1 MIVETGVKYPSIAA
15 AVKAAKNEQTIRVLK
30 DHEMDVSELT
40 QNAVV
45 FIDGTETQK
54 LTIDFNGKN
63 VTANTGN
70 NTSGDVWTIF
80 YARYGAEVTVKGDG
94 NVTIVGDDLNRPY
107 MFWASAS
114 TITMENGTYIMD
126 GTPTQGA
133 DKGAVS
139 HTFYASSGGHI
150 YIKNGFYGNI
160 KSKIDLMNL
169 RDGSGSSIVVTG
181 GTYTEYFPNTEQPW
195 EVTVP
200 DGYTIIDNGNGTWSV
215 NPYVTVI
222 IDDQTMVR
230 GEKVPELTYTIDYGY
245 LAEEVV
251 NVSVVIDAI
260 TAPAAGEHT
269 ITGTATLSD
278 GTGKAENYAVKIV
291 LGKLTVTVTT
301 YSINYRAG
309 EGKYVGNEPNSGDN
323 LMIIKNGYTYNE
335 AVTLHSGE
343 GFQREGYKLVGWT
356 INGVD
361 YELGETVEKNFTN
374 VQGGTV
380 QAYAIWELDEDDV
393 LIEDEDAPLGSSPSE
408 PEEEVEEEDVPQGS
422 SPAASGEVIENESYG
437 SAPSSSTSVPK
448 AGDNSVFRSMIIGT
462 LALVAMAVLVLNK
475 KKYFID

>member
-1 MIVETGVKYPSIAA
+1 MNLRDGSGSTIVVTGGTYTEYFPNTEQPWEVTVPDGYTVIDNQNGTWSVVPDSVAMIVETGVKYPSIRDAVEAA
-15 AVKAAKNEQTIRVLK
+15 ENGQTIRVLK

-45 FIDGTETQK
+45 FIDGTKTQK

-70 NTSGDVWTIF
+70 NTSGNVWTIF
-80 YARYGAEVTVKGDG
+80 YARYGAEVTVTGDG
-94 NVTIVGDDLNRPY
+94 NVTIFGDDLNRPY

-114 TITMENGTYIMD
+114 TITMEKGTYIMD

-150 YIKNGFYGNI
+150 YIKNGFYSNI
-160 KSKIDLMNL
+160 NSKIDLMNL

-181 GTYTEYFPNTEQPW
+181 GTYTEYFPNTDQPL

-200 DGYTIIDNGNGTWSV
+200 DGYTVIDNLNSTWSV
-215 NPYVTVI
+215 
-222 IDDQTMVR
+222 
-230 GEKVPELTYTIDYGY
+230 VPASQD
-245 LAEEVV
+245 EE
-251 NVSVVIDAI
+251 
-260 TAPAAGEHT
+260 
-269 ITGTATLSD
+269 
-278 GTGKAENYAVKIV
+278 
-291 LGKLTVTVTT
+291 
-301 YSINYRAG
+301 
-309 EGKYVGNEPNSGDN
+309 
-323 LMIIKNGYTYNE
+323 
-335 AVTLHSGE
+335 
-343 GFQREGYKLVGWT
+343 
-356 INGVD
+356 
-361 YELGETVEKNFTN
+361 GETE
-374 VQGGTV
+374 
-380 QAYAIWELDEDDV
+380 E
-393 LIEDEDAPLGSSPSE
+393 IEDEDAPLGSSPSE